1 METKNVIYLYKNKIN
16 GNMYIGQ
23 AVDFKSRHTEH
34 RCGKGIR
41 DNSRIDLA
49 FQKYGEENF
58 EIEILASA
66 PNMDDE
72 EARDYLNALE
82 EYYIWKYN
90 TFEDP
95 DHYNLQPGGHNFG
108 INENH
113 PFWKDEARVIK
124 GGFTSKGNQVY
135 NLRYQG
141 KVLRRSIN
149 KEMLQK
155 ICDEINNHKMDVHSR
170 EERAYVIKCGMV
182 SNGKQN
188 YGIKHKGKIIKN
200 SIFKD
205 KLEKICDEINL
216 KNKFDI
222 PENQLS
228 INREAHVRKAG
239 IATGEQRYAI
249 EFDGKTLKTSNNKEE
264 LQLLCDEI
272 NTKGIEVFYQ
282 KEKENSKKDKA
293 VIAKSGINRQG
304 KQKYA
309 VNYNGK
315 TVKTSINKEKLE
327 IICDDI
333 NINGI
338 EAFLEKK
345 RQKKI
350 KARLGK
356 SGFRNGKRQYN
367 ILYNG
372 KSIKCSVNKDELEKL
387 CEIINTKGIG
397 EFYKIENDKKNKS
410 RIVKHGFGDSGKQLY
425 AIKYQKKIIN
435 VSVDKKKLEKIC
447 NEINSKI
454 N

>member
-272 NTKGIEVFYQ
+272 NTIGIEVFYQ

-397 EFYKIENDKKNKS
+397 EFYKIENDKKNKA

>member
-397 EFYKIENDKKNKS
+397 EFYKIENDKKNKA

>member
-1 METKNVIYLYKNKIN
+1 MGKMETKNVIYLYKNKIN

-34 RCGKGIR
+34 KCGKGIR

-58 EIEILASA
+58 EIEILSSA

-95 DHYNLQPGGHNFG
+95 NHYNLQPGGHNFG

-113 PFWKDEARVIK
+113 PFWKDDARVIK

-155 ICDEINNHKMDVHSR
+155 ICDEINNHKIDVHSR
-170 EERAYVIKCGMV
+170 DERAYVIKCGIS
-182 SNGKQN
+182 SNGKQM
-188 YGIKHKGKIIKN
+188 YGIKHKGKVIKN
-200 SIFKD
+200 SIFKN

-228 INREAHVRKAG
+228 INRKAHVRKAG
-239 IATGEQRYAI
+239 IATGKQRYAI
-249 EFDGKTLKTSNNKEE
+249 EFGGKTLKTSNNEDK

-272 NTKGIEVFYQ
+272 NTKGIDVFYQ
-282 KEKENSKKDKA
+282 NEKDNSKKDKA
-293 VIAKSGINRQG
+293 VIAKSGISRQG

-309 VNYNGK
+309 VKYNGK
-315 TVKTSINKEKLE
+315 TVKTSIDKDKLE
-327 IICDDI
+327 KICDEI
-333 NINGI
+333 NTTGI
-338 EAFLEKK
+338 EDFLDKK

-387 CEIINTKGIG
+387 CEIININGIE
-397 EFYKIENDKKNKS
+397 EFYKIENDKKNKA

-425 AIKYQKKIIN
+425 AIKYQKR
-435 VSVDKKKLEKIC
+435 
-447 NEINSKI
+447 
-454 N
+454 

>member
-23 AVDFKSRHTEH
+23 AVDFKSRHADH
-34 RCGKGIR
+34 KCGKGIR

-49 FQKYGEENF
+49 FKKYGEENF
-58 EIEILASA
+58 EIKILASA
-66 PNMDDE
+66 PNMEDN

-90 TFEDP
+90 TFKDSN
-95 DHYNLQPGGHNFG
+95 HYNLQAGGHNFG
-108 INENH
+108 IKENNSL
-113 PFWKDEARVIK
+113 WKDEARVTK

-135 NLRYQG
+135 NLRFQG

-170 EERAYVIKCGMV
+170 DERAYVIKCGI
-182 SNGKQN
+182 SPNGKQM

-216 KNKFDI
+216 KNKFNI

-249 EFDGKTLKTSNNKEE
+249 EFDGKTLKTSNSKDE
-264 LQLLCDEI
+264 LQLLCNEI
-272 NTKGIEVFYQ
+272 NSKGIDVFYQ

-304 KQKYA
+304 KQQYA
-309 VNYNGK
+309 INYNGK
-315 TVKTSINKEKLE
+315 TVKTSIHKDKLE
-327 IICDDI
+327 KICEEI
-333 NINGI
+333 NTNGI
-338 EAFLEKK
+338 ETFLEKK
-345 RQKKI
+345 KTKKI

-367 ILYNG
+367 ILYKG

-387 CEIINTKGIG
+387 CDIINTKGID
-397 EFYKIENDKKNKS
+397 EFYKIENDKKSKA

-435 VSVDKKKLEKIC
+435 ISVDKKKLEKIC

>member
-170 EERAYVIKCGMV
+170 EERAYVIKCGMA

-249 EFDGKTLKTSNNKEE
+249 EFDGKTLKTSNNKEK

-333 NINGI
+333 NTNGI

-372 KSIKCSVNKDELEKL
+372 KSIKCSVNNDELEKL

-397 EFYKIENDKKNKS
+397 EFYRIENDKKNKA